1 MPECTVDAQ
10 KRRACAVR
18 DALVGLRVRVRG
30 QSGAIVSVEKDN
42 RHARVAFVD
51 SAGSDSTALVP
62 VEGIVPCRENTL
74 GGASE
79 PAGGLVRT
87 TTARGVE
94 ETARRACLLATTP
107 YLWVALSKKT
117 CPVRPMW
124 YVSPGFFFYD
134 DF

>member
-10 KRRACAVR
+10 KRRVCAVR

-30 QSGAIVSVEKDN
+30 QSGAIAIDEKDN

-51 SAGSDSTALVP
+51 SAGSDSTALAP
-62 VEGIVPCRENTL
+62 VEGIVPCRERTL

-94 ETARRACLLATTP
+94 ETARMFAC
-107 YLWVALSKKT
+107 
-117 CPVRPMW
+117 
-124 YVSPGFFFYD
+124 D
-134 DF
+134 DPLFVGGSL

>member
-1 MPECTVDAQ
+1 MHEQGSARCQNVPWM
-10 KRRACAVR
+10 RRSAVCARSVMR
-18 DALVGLRVRVRG
+18 SSLVGLRVRVRG

-94 ETARRACLLATTP
+94 ETARMFAC
-107 YLWVALSKKT
+107 
-117 CPVRPMW
+117 
-124 YVSPGFFFYD
+124 D
-134 DF
+134 DPLFVGGSL